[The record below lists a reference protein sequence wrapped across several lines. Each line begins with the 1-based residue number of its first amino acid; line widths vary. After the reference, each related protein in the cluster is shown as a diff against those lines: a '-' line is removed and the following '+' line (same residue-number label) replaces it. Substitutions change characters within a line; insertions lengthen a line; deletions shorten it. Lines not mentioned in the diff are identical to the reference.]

1 LPRFAGRRVDW
12 ISLRDTIT
20 RLTLRHRID
29 IFARMLCPVFVG
41 AGKKLKKMNKHDA
54 DQKRWLALAAEARAS
69 AERLTDRDSRQS
81 LLAVAARYEAL
92 AARARRRA
100 AIRGDA
106 LLE

>member
-1 LPRFAGRRVDW
+1 
-12 ISLRDTIT
+12 
-20 RLTLRHRID
+20 
-29 IFARMLCPVFVG
+29 MLCPVFVG
-41 AGKKLKKMNKHDA
+41 AGKKLKKMNKHDE

-92 AARARRRA
+92 AARARKRA